1 MGFPSPATDYV
12 EDTLTIT
19 KLCGYDGNCRAIE
32 TSTGYAII
40 NVSRKPEQ
48 GDIVLM
54 SFCGK
59 TDFAVV
65 RGRALITPDGEA
77 IEGDSLDDARVIGVV
92 TFTINRAPRGDSDD
106 IPVM

>member
-19 KLCGYDGNCRAIE
+19 SLCGYDANCRAIE
-32 TSTGYAII
+32 TSSGYAII
-40 NVSRKPEQ
+40 NVSLKADQ
-48 GDIVLM
+48 GDTVLL

-65 RGRALITPDGEA
+65 RGRALITSDGEA

-92 TFTINRAPRGDSDD
+92 TFLINRTTRGDSDT